1 MSSSVLQEL
10 IENNINQNRSTIDK
24 RPNES
29 IEQFQERAQREF
41 ATRIATAVS
50 DAVSKYLREN
60 VAVNAGQVVVTRGTA
75 ATQAG
80 TTTSPGTLTA
90 L

>member
-1 MSSSVLQEL
+1 MSSSVLQQL
-10 IENNINQNRSTIDK
+10 IENNINENRSNISKTE
-24 RPNES
+24 NES

-41 ATRIATAVS
+41 ATRIAKAVS

-60 VAVNAGQVVVTRGTA
+60 VTVNAGQVVVTRGTA
-75 ATQAG
+75 VTQTG